1 MMTDKAELLSE
12 LSDIA
17 SAVSEARR
25 SLEGD
30 DLIVLE
36 GIDSRV
42 EKSCRSVVDLPPDD
56 AIAVRPILNSLL
68 DDLKDF
74 SEELQTKVR
83 TLSA

>member
-1 MMTDKAELLSE
+1 MELFTVVE
-12 LSDIA
+12 VGFDFQ
-17 SAVSEARR
+17 VS
-25 SLEGD
+25 D

-56 AIAVRPILNSLL
+56 ALAVRPILNSLL